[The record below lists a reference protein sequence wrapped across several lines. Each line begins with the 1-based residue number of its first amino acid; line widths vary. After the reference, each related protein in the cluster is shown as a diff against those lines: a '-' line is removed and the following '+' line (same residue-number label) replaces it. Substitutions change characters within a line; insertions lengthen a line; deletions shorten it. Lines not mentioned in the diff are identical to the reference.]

1 LRYPFYRLLAY
12 IDYGTLNAESALK
25 ALGITPDVDASQSP
39 IRFVHRKL
47 DGGDV
52 YFLDNRSDQPALLDA
67 SFRVTDKAPEFWYA
81 ETGKAEPVS
90 YNIAAGRT
98 TVPLRLE
105 LGAPSLSCSASPRG
119 GCRHT
124 GAAGLGPRPAPI
136 VRRARHTRR
145 LRRDGGGNLQLA

>member
-1 LRYPFYRLLAY
+1 MPSPPSKLF
-12 IDYGTLNAESALK
+12 
-25 ALGITPDVDASQSP
+25 GITPDVDASQSP

-105 LGAPSLSCSASPRG
+105 PWGTVFVVFRQ
-119 GCRHT
+119 
-124 GAAGLGPRPAPI
+124 PA
-136 VRRARHTRR
+136 RR
-145 LRRDGGGNLQLA
+145 LPPYGSCGIGASSCAYCPARSSHTTPSS